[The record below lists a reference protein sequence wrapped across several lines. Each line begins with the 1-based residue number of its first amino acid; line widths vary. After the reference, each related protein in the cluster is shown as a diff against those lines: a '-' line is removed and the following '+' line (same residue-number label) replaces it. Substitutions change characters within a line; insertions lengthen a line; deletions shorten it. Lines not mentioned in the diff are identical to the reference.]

1 MLKIAFR
8 NLFRYRKRTIITAI
22 AICFGIAIGIFSTA
36 LLDGI
41 DTESNRNLLWYE
53 TASIKVYESGWFEDK
68 DSTPIEFLISSDKAS
83 KLEKSLID
91 NDLTSY
97 TKEFI
102 ETCDISFY
110 EDPFPSTGS
119 IKAYLKAIDLSTP
132 TVYKFD
138 KSTMTGDWI
147 SEGSEGAV
155 IGAKL
160 AEDMGADV
168 GYYITVQTKGKG
180 GFLQAFDVPII
191 GIIDSGN
198 PVVDSTSIFF
208 DYGFINDI
216 LELDGSYSSFAL
228 SFDGSLNSNIKETA
242 KILPTVK
249 SIAEDSGLIAHD
261 WMDIASDVIA
271 LAQSKSGGSS
281 FIIFFIFIIAIVG
294 VTNTMVMAISE
305 RKNEVAMLRSLG
317 YKSSFINGLF
327 CIEGGLIGVFGCII
341 GSIVGL
347 LSSLYV
353 QIYGIDFSSFGEDID
368 VGYRINTIMYAD
380 INTSK
385 VISICLIAIV
395 FCILAAYLAVRKSTS
410 SEIAVQMRS
419 I

>member
-36 LLDGI
+36 LLDGV
-41 DTESNRNLLWYE
+41 DTESNRNLIWYE
-53 TASIKVYESGWFEDK
+53 TSSVKIFEHGWFEEK
-68 DSTPIEFLISSDKAS
+68 ETTPIEYLINNDKAQ
-83 KLEKSLID
+83 KLESNLNENNI
-91 NDLTSY
+91 TTY

-110 EDPFPSTGS
+110 KDPFPSTGS
-119 IKAYLKAIDLSTP
+119 IKAYLNAIDLSTP

-138 KSTMTGDWI
+138 KSSIKGEWI
-147 SEGSEGAV
+147 NKGSEGAV

-160 AEDMGADV
+160 AEDMGADI

-198 PVVDSTSIFF
+198 PIVDSTSIFF
-208 DYGFINDI
+208 DYNFINEI
-216 LELDGSYSSFAL
+216 LELKGSYSSFAI
-228 SFDGSLNSNIKETA
+228 SFEGSLNSNIKRTA
-242 KILPTVK
+242 EILPVVK
-249 SIAEDSGLIAHD
+249 TIAKDSGLIAHD
-261 WMDIASDVIA
+261 WTYIASDIIA

-305 RKNEVAMLRSLG
+305 RKNEIAMLRSLG
-317 YKSSFINGLF
+317 YKSSFIKLLF

-347 LSSLYV
+347 VSSFYV
-353 QIYGIDFSSFGEDID
+353 QLYGIDFSAFGEDLD

-380 INTSK
+380 INISK
-385 VISICLIAIV
+385 VVIICLFAIA
-395 FCILAAYLAVRKSTS
+395 FCVLAAFLAVRKSTS
-410 SEIAVQMRS
+410 GEIAEQMRS

>member
-8 NLFRYRKRTIITAI
+8 NLFRYRKRTILTAI
-22 AICFGIAIGIFSTA
+22 ALCFGIAIGIFSTA
-36 LLDGI
+36 LLDGV

-53 TASIKVYESGWFEDK
+53 TSSIKIFENGWFEEAE
-68 DSTPIEFLISSDKAS
+68 STPIEFLINDDKAQI
-83 KLEKSLID
+83 LEKSLIE
-91 NDLTSY
+91 NNITSY

-110 EDPFPSTGS
+110 KDPFPSTGS
-119 IKAYLKAIDLSTP
+119 IKAYLNAIDLSTP

-138 KSTMTGDWI
+138 KSALKGEWI
-147 SEGSEGAV
+147 KQGSEGAV

-160 AEDMGADV
+160 AEDMGADI
-168 GYYITVQTKGKG
+168 GYYITVQTKGNG

-191 GIIDSGN
+191 GIINSGN
-198 PVVDSTSIFF
+198 PIVDSTSIFF
-208 DYGFINDI
+208 DYNFINDI
-216 LELDGSYSSFAL
+216 LELDGSYSSFAI
-228 SFDGSLNSNIKETA
+228 SFDGSLTTNIKETA
-242 KILPTVK
+242 NMLPTVK
-249 SIAEDSGLIAHD
+249 AIAENAGLIAHD
-261 WMDIASDVIA
+261 WTDLAADIIA
-271 LAQSKSGGSS
+271 LAQSKSGGST

-305 RKNEVAMLRSLG
+305 RKNEIAMLRSLG
-317 YKSSFINGLF
+317 YKSSFIKGLF

-347 LSSLYV
+347 ASSLYV
-353 QIYGIDFSSFGEDID
+353 QLYGINFSAFGEDLD

-380 INTSK
+380 INNSK
-385 VISICLIAIV
+385 VIVICFWAIL
-395 FCILAAYLAVRKSTS
+395 FCIIAAFFAVRKSTS
-410 SEIAVQMRS
+410 GEIAEQMRS